1 MAMKIVFKL
10 EDIHHLLCLITVKSY
25 QTIVQYVGLT
35 PLLLYLLEKIDI
47 NVSANFEVKMGSG
60 SSLKYCLS
68 MSAIS

>member
-1 MAMKIVFKL
+1 MM
-10 EDIHHLLCLITVKSY
+10 VKSY
-25 QTIVQYVGLT
+25 QRIVQYVGVTLRV
-35 PLLLYLLEKIDI
+35 LYLLEKIDI